1 MSQPIVLDAGGLDE
15 LSKTRPSDGF
25 RALLKEAWKRDREV
39 FVPAVVCAELARGV
53 KRTRALEASLS
64 RHDGTSGQPPVSIVD
79 TDFDLARLV
88 GSILFAGNVGTED
101 LVDAHVVAV
110 CAMYQGGLVVT
121 ADPDDI
127 NRLAQGV
134 PAVRV
139 VTRSPG

>member
-1 MSQPIVLDAGGLDE
+1 VSQPIVLDAAGLDE
-15 LSKTRPSDGF
+15 LSQTRPTDAF

-53 KRTRALEASLS
+53 KRTRALEAALS

-88 GSILFAGNVGTED
+88 GSILFAANVGTED

-110 CAMYQGGLVVT
+110 CAMHQGGLIVT
-121 ADPDDI
+121 ADPDDLH
-127 NRLAQGV
+127 RLAQGV

-139 VTRSPG
+139 ITRSPA

>member
-1 MSQPIVLDAGGLDE
+1 VSQPIVLAAGGLDE
-15 LSKTRPSDGF
+15 LSKTKPSDAF
-25 RALLKEAWKRDREV
+25 RALLREAWKRDREV

-53 KRTRALEASLS
+53 NRTRALEATLS
-64 RHDGTSGQPPVSIVD
+64 RHDGASGQPPVSIVD

-110 CAMYQGGLVVT
+110 CAMHQGGLIVT

-127 NRLAQGV
+127 HRLAQGI

-139 VTRSPG
+139 ITCSPG